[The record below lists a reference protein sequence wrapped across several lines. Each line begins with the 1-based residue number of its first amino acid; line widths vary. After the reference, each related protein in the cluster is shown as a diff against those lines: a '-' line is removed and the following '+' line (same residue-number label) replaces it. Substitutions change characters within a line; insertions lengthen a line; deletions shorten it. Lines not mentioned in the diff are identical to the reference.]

1 MLSIIFGTKCVKRVI
16 MRHSKTIFLAI
27 ASLLLAVG
35 CRVESG
41 PEAKTTTGKNYQ
53 VVVLCD
59 DDVWQGDLADAVCDL
74 LEEDIPGLVRP
85 EGYFD
90 IVKQTPASKATDN
103 EKRHGILLS
112 FNIAPLTEE
121 ASYSIANNT
130 YAHPQLILTI
140 KAATAEQAVEFIKAN
155 KEELHKVMIASER
168 EEYLKGAKR
177 KPAKQL
183 MEDFTKATG
192 YTMLI
197 PANFSKANPADETLT
212 WYIRDYKNKA
222 QYIFAFTTEYNPE
235 LGIQATSADIVNSIN
250 AKFNTISSKDVGGS
264 RMQIDTY
271 RDIVADIVEINNRKL
286 LELRGCWEVST
297 DYMGGSFTS
306 YTIFNPE
313 TSTATVIVFALYA
326 PEDGHRYLMHEME
339 DLIYTLE

>member
-1 MLSIIFGTKCVKRVI
+1 
-16 MRHSKTIFLAI
+16 MRHSTTILSAI
-27 ASLLLAVG
+27 AALLLVVG
-35 CRVESG
+35 CRVESS
-41 PEAKTTTGKNYQ
+41 PETRSTAGKDYQ

-59 DDVWQGDLADAVCDL
+59 NDIWEGDVADAVCEL

-85 EGYFD
+85 QGYFD
-90 IVKQTPASKATDN
+90 IVKQVPSNEATEFDKKYGIVLSVKVSPSN
-103 EKRHGILLS
+103 E
-112 FNIAPLTEE
+112 AP
-121 ASYSIANNT
+121 SYKVATNT
-130 YAHPQLILTI
+130 YAQPQIIITI
-140 KAATAEQAVEFIKAN
+140 EASTTAQAVEFIKAN
-155 KEELHKVMIASER
+155 TDELREVMIASER

-183 MEDFTKATG
+183 MEDFTQATG

-222 QYIFAFTTEYNPE
+222 QYIFAFNTEYNAE
-235 LGIQATSADIVNSIN
+235 AGVQSVSADIVNAIN
-250 AKFNTISSKDVGGS
+250 AKFNTIASKDVNGS
-264 RMQIDTY
+264 RMQINTY
-271 RDIVADIVEINNRKL
+271 RDIVADIVEVNNCKL

-297 DYMGGSFTS
+297 DYMGGSFTA
-306 YTIFNPE
+306 YTIFDPA

-326 PEDGHRYLMHEME
+326 PEDSQRNLMHQLE

>member
-1 MLSIIFGTKCVKRVI
+1 MLLV
-16 MRHSKTIFLAI
+16 
-27 ASLLLAVG
+27 VG
-35 CRVESG
+35 CRVESS
-41 PEAKTTTGKNYQ
+41 PETRSTVGKDYQ

-59 DDVWQGDLADAVCDL
+59 NDIWEGDVADAVCDL

-85 EGYFD
+85 QGYFD
-90 IVKQTPASKATDN
+90 IVKQVPSNEATEFDKKYGIVLSVKVSPSN
-103 EKRHGILLS
+103 E
-112 FNIAPLTEE
+112 AP
-121 ASYSIANNT
+121 SYKVATNT
-130 YAHPQLILTI
+130 YAQPQIIITI
-140 KAATAEQAVEFIKAN
+140 EASTTAQAVEFIKAN
-155 KEELHKVMIASER
+155 TEELREVMIASER

-183 MEDFTKATG
+183 MEDFTQATG

-222 QYIFAFTTEYNPE
+222 QYIFAFNTEYNAE
-235 LGIQATSADIVNSIN
+235 AGVQSVSTDIVNAIN
-250 AKFNTISSKDVGGS
+250 AKFNTIASKDVNGS
-264 RMQIDTY
+264 RMQINTY
-271 RDIVADIVEINNRKL
+271 RDIVADIVEVNNCKL

-297 DYMGGSFTS
+297 DYMGGSFTA
-306 YTIFNPE
+306 YTIFDPA

-326 PEDGHRYLMHEME
+326 PEDSQRNLMHQLE